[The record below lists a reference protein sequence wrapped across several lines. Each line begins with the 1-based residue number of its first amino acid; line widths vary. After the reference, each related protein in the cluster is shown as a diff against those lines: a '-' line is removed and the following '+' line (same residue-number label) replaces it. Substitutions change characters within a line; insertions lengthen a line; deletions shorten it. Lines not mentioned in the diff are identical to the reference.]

1 MQVKCKEDYLIQV
14 KNAMLLHFAHKDIC
28 TALRDIDEL
37 FASGK
42 EHGKTEAELC
52 HELGRPKDFA
62 DHLVDTNDH
71 DRFFFNIV
79 IDISSILA
87 IGIFSVYIFSSLNP
101 VYWGALTIAVSVLIW
116 NLCGG
121 FCLNGFFYDSIHHKK
136 EYIVYCIISFIIAA
150 FQQAL
155 TLLLNSWCGTSHF
168 STPVTYIH
176 IAYYFSVL
184 AAIISGIL
192 LLFTIYRFSH
202 GSYFALCMLPVSV
215 GMICSSLSFI
225 TYIKAFNG
233 PNIFSSMCSIPY
245 ISGFILSFGLLRVF
259 LVNHY
264 TNAKENR
271 GKL

>member
-1 MQVKCKEDYLIQV
+1 MQVTCKEDYLIQV

-52 HELGRPKDFA
+52 HELGRPK
-62 DHLVDTNDH
+62 

-136 EYIVYCIISFIIAA
+136 EYIVYYLIYHSSFSAGAYSFIK
-150 FQQAL
+150 Q
-155 TLLLNSWCGTSHF
+155 
-168 STPVTYIH
+168 
-176 IAYYFSVL
+176 
-184 AAIISGIL
+184 
-192 LLFTIYRFSH
+192 
-202 GSYFALCMLPVSV
+202 
-215 GMICSSLSFI
+215 
-225 TYIKAFNG
+225 
-233 PNIFSSMCSIPY
+233 
-245 ISGFILSFGLLRVF
+245 
-259 LVNHY
+259 LV
-264 TNAKENR
+264 
-271 GKL
+271 